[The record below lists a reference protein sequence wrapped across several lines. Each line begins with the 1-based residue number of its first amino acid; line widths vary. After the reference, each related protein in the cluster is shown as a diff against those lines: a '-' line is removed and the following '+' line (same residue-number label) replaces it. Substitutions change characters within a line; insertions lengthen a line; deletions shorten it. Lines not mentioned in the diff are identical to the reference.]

1 MGQTETAMFGA
12 LSNELV
18 KREYKK
24 NKAHFETDYAENN
37 HKEFLKRQL
46 SKEQV
51 RNLKKIICL
60 DPLLKK

>member
-18 KREYKK
+18 KENIK

-37 HKEFLKRQL
+37 H
-46 SKEQV
+46 
-51 RNLKKIICL
+51 RNF
-60 DPLLKK
+60 